1 MQLKDRIKAFVKLG
15 ICLRDLS
22 NPPHIKHNDNLERL
36 SDHCINAM
44 HYNGWFT
51 KENVVHA
58 IKAISLLLE
67 EDRLNNWLS
76 AYPFNKTKPKRIGVI
91 MAGNIPLV
99 GFHDFLCILITGNVV
114 VGKLSSKD
122 KHLFP
127 IIAEI
132 LINIEPRFM
141 DKIEFTDGKVE
152 NINALIGTGS
162 DNTSRYLEYYYGKY
176 PNLFRKNRNALAIL
190 NRNET
195 KRDIEM
201 LGKDIFTYYGLG
213 CRNVSKLM
221 VPSNYNMDFFFGGI
235 FKYKGVLEH
244 NKYANNY
251 DYYKAIYAM
260 NKIKIIENGFLLLKE
275 DSSLSSPVAV
285 LHFEYYDGKSDLE
298 KKINRQID
306 QIQCIVSQNEIKN
319 ISTISMGMS
328 QCPQLDDYA
337 DNADT
342 ISFLTSLN

>member
-1 MQLKDRIKAFVKLG
+1 
-15 ICLRDLS
+15 
-22 NPPHIKHNDNLERL
+22 
-36 SDHCINAM
+36 M

-51 KENVVHA
+51 KESVIHA

-76 AYPFNKTKPKRIGVI
+76 TYSFNKEKPNRIGVI

-122 KHLFP
+122 EHLFP
-127 IIAEI
+127 IIAEV
-132 LINIEPRFM
+132 LINIEPRFK
-141 DKIEFTDGKVE
+141 DQIEFTDGKLE
-152 NINALIGTGS
+152 NIDAIIGTGS

-190 NRNET
+190 NGEET
-195 KRDIEM
+195 KIEIEM
-201 LGKDIFTYYGLG
+201 LGRDIFTYYGLG

-221 VPSNYNMDFFFGGI
+221 VPANYNMDLFFGGI
-235 FKYKGVLEH
+235 FKYKDVLEH

-260 NKIKIIENGFLLLKE
+260 NMIKIIENGFLLLKE
-275 DSSLSSPVAV
+275 DSSLLSPVAV
-285 LHFEYYDGKSDLE
+285 LHFEYYDGKPDLE